1 MDSEDIGLV
10 LIRLVTGGFFFGHGA
25 MMLFGWFGG
34 GGFART
40 RTSFERMGF
49 RPLVPFAIAAPAT
62 QLACGLMVVL
72 GVLWPVG
79 PVLLLGPM
87 TVAVVR
93 VHWPRIWVT
102 EQGIE
107 FPLVM
112 GTVML
117 GIGLLPAGEVSLD
130 NWLEIDLPALA
141 TFWVTLALTEAGALL
156 AISTA
161 WRSRRGMRVAGSA
174 EAAPAAPPA

>member
-1 MDSEDIGLV
+1 MAPEDAGIF
-10 LIRLVTGGFFFGHGA
+10 LIRAVTGGFFFCHGG

-34 GGFART
+34 SGFART
-40 RTSFERMGF
+40 KSSFDRMGF

-62 QLACGLMVVL
+62 QLVCGALVVT
-72 GVLWPVG
+72 GILWPIG
-79 PVLLLGPM
+79 PALLVGPM

-112 GTVML
+112 GAVMFGL
-117 GIGLLPAGEVSLD
+117 GLLPAGEISID
-130 NWLEIDLPALA
+130 NWLNVDIPQRAA
-141 TFWVTLALTEAGALL
+141 FWASIVMTEAVTAVALFT
-156 AISTA
+156 S
-161 WRSRRGMRVAGSA
+161 WRVRKARAL
-174 EAAPAAPPA
+174 AAPASEAPVAAN